1 MKARMLVPIAP
12 TAPQT
17 EIKAGLDTK
26 QYARERRGSERASRP
41 AAQHDQAKDH
51 PCWYV
56 GTPSTESHTIDL
68 QDHDA
73 PSAKDHSRP
82 PPTLTLN
89 GAVAPHQAETIREVA
104 EDRAGE
110 QCRSPR
116 ISWANADS
124 VDLSQYA
131 QDLAADIAN
140 SIHGG
145 NMQQQQDTLAIAQ
158 NGGTASNASNEEE
171 DVGVDGDEDLD
182 DDDMMDKISS
192 SPSIEDGGYTLP
204 PIWPRRVDSLRGS
217 ISLRCDTPV
226 SLRTSE
232 AGSSSP
238 YLDPPVHLPLQRSS
252 RLASKA
258 AVDTPSCSHH
268 LPGEYTGLDDGYYEH
283 NDFGAHDDNDYNDGY
298 VEYLDDYD
306 ELSDCDLEASVQLI
320 DRRDQPVA
328 TLDDQT
334 TGHDKWHGDRDSGLQ
349 IALVDFPVADS
360 PSVEPALEND
370 DGYELM
376 IPYDTTDDDDYDDND
391 FPFTDDPRFIDSGWG
406 GECLQDAEDIDFEFV
421 YALHTFVATVEGQAN
436 ATKGDTM
443 VLLDDSNSYWWLVRV
458 VKDSSIATMLGDQ
471 AEKTKNP
478 LKSAMRRRKAKTVT
492 FTAPT
497 YVDYSDIEYST
508 DEEEGEN
515 EDSVQRQTTQQAQK
529 EQATAQQSAVD
540 IDDESAKVEP
550 LKPRS
555 QQKQV
560 RLDTDEKTDVDEE
573 TSADRSSDEMF
584 EGKPERTS
592 RNGTVRNTDSFFR
605 DESIET
611 KKITLTP
618 GLLRDDGEPRDST
631 ESKEARQ
638 RASMDRLEKDLVPDK
653 VKDDKKKKDKKPGGI
668 RSFFSRKDR
677 KRSVDDDDESF
688 GKRSMDIA
696 GDLEESKA
704 PEPESPE
711 KTAAS
716 QRNAGKLQK
725 QQLRTDSS
733 PTRKSAPIT
742 TQLAQPNTVENVPPA
757 SSSLRMIE
765 SEPLESGDKS
775 QKDKKSKSAAL
786 KTAQPNVEVK
796 PQKVTRVKT
805 RVELDE
811 FDSSSQ
817 EEEAAPEPTRAPPE
831 PQPQQPQQQQQ
842 EKPVRPTLP
851 GSYPDSF
858 LSNQT
863 NATSKQQ
870 QQAEPEAEST
880 KQSVQQPRSDSPAS
894 VSPVSPLTTSKP
906 PALMADTSSQED
918 RSSPISSP
926 SPELADADERTH
938 RNQDSMTTST
948 SATTTS
954 TWNDTNLRAFF
965 DSGSEI
971 RDLLTVVY
979 DKTDVPP
986 VGPEHPVV
994 GLFREPNAKLAE
1006 ITTQLDN
1013 MLGDWLARKQR
1024 LRGTV

>member
-1 MKARMLVPIAP
+1 MI
-12 TAPQT
+12 
-17 EIKAGLDTK
+17 
-26 QYARERRGSERASRP
+26 
-41 AAQHDQAKDH
+41 
-51 PCWYV
+51 
-56 GTPSTESHTIDL
+56 
-68 QDHDA
+68 
-73 PSAKDHSRP
+73 
-82 PPTLTLN
+82 LTS
-89 GAVAPHQAETIREVA
+89 Q
-104 EDRAGE
+104 
-110 QCRSPR
+110 Q
-116 ISWANADS
+116 
-124 VDLSQYA
+124 LS
-131 QDLAADIAN
+131 
-140 SIHGG
+140 
-145 NMQQQQDTLAIAQ
+145 
-158 NGGTASNASNEEE
+158 
-171 DVGVDGDEDLD
+171 
-182 DDDMMDKISS
+182 
-192 SPSIEDGGYTLP
+192 
-204 PIWPRRVDSLRGS
+204 
-217 ISLRCDTPV
+217 
-226 SLRTSE
+226 
-232 AGSSSP
+232 
-238 YLDPPVHLPLQRSS
+238 
-252 RLASKA
+252 
-258 AVDTPSCSHH
+258 
-268 LPGEYTGLDDGYYEH
+268 
-283 NDFGAHDDNDYNDGY
+283 
-298 VEYLDDYD
+298 
-306 ELSDCDLEASVQLI
+306 
-320 DRRDQPVA
+320 
-328 TLDDQT
+328 
-334 TGHDKWHGDRDSGLQ
+334 
-349 IALVDFPVADS
+349 
-360 PSVEPALEND
+360 
-370 DGYELM
+370 
-376 IPYDTTDDDDYDDND
+376 
-391 FPFTDDPRFIDSGWG
+391 
-406 GECLQDAEDIDFEFV
+406 
-421 YALHTFVATVEGQAN
+421 
-436 ATKGDTM
+436 
-443 VLLDDSNSYWWLVRV
+443 
-458 VKDSSIATMLGDQ
+458 ATMLGDQ

-515 EDSVQRQTTQQAQK
+515 ESAVQRQATQQQQAQK
-529 EQATAQQSAVD
+529 EQATAQQSTVD
-540 IDDESAKVEP
+540 IEDESAKVEP

-560 RLDTDEKTDVDEE
+560 RLDTSKTDDVDEE

-584 EGKPERTS
+584 DSKPERTS

-638 RASMDRLEKDLVPDK
+638 RASMDRLEKELAPDK

-688 GKRSMDIA
+688 GKRSMDIG
-696 GDLEESKA
+696 GDLEESRA
-704 PEPESPE
+704 AEPESPE
-711 KTAAS
+711 KSAAS
-716 QRNAGKLQK
+716 QRNPGKLQK

-733 PTRKSAPIT
+733 PTHKSAPIT

-757 SSSLRMIE
+757 SSLRMIE
-765 SEPLESGDKS
+765 SEPFESGEKS

-786 KTAQPNVEVK
+786 KAAQPNVEVK
-796 PQKVTRVKT
+796 PQKITRVKT

-817 EEEAAPEPTRAPPE
+817 EEETAPEPTGAPPE
-831 PQPQQPQQQQQ
+831 PQLQQSQPQQPQQQPQE

-863 NATSKQQ
+863 TTSKQQQQ

-880 KQSVQQPRSDSPAS
+880 KQSFSQPRSDSPAS
-894 VSPVSPLTTSKP
+894 VSPVSPVTTSKP

-986 VGPEHPVV
+986 VGPEHPVA

-1006 ITTQLDN
+1006 ITTVSLSFLSLSN
-1013 MLGDWLARKQR
+1013 S
-1024 LRGTV
+1024 TPFIITSC